1 MLLKPLIGSNS
12 INDRKKDGDDDRL
25 CEGLSPAVAIEGLC
39 SGTISFIAIS
49 LRNGGRCDLALAK
62 RYHDERNRARAQ
74 ILALEEDLT
83 DSRAQ
88 ALNPEEDLT
97 HSKAEIKDLKD
108 RVKLDPMRE

>member
-1 MLLKPLIGSNS
+1 MNEIVPEHRS
-12 INDRKKDGDDDRL
+12 
-25 CEGLSPAVAIEGLC
+25 SP
-39 SGTISFIAIS
+39 S
-49 LRNGGRCDLALAK
+49 K
-62 RYHDERNRARAQ
+62 Q